1 MAVSKKKMIDLARH
15 FNMSHHYKRKKKA
28 VAPHHFKEQMKIV
41 DAKAKAETA
50 AHQKKRKEA
59 KSND

>member
-1 MAVSKKKMIDLARH
+1 MTVSKKDIIKLAKH

-28 VAPHHFKEQMKIV
+28 VAAHHFKEQMKIV
-41 DAKAKAETA
+41 DAKAKAETL

-59 KSND
+59 KSK

>member
-1 MAVSKKKMIDLARH
+1 MTVSKKELIKLAKH
-15 FNMSHHYKRKKKA
+15 FNMSHHYERKQKA

-50 AHQKKRKEA
+50 AHQKKRKET
-59 KSND
+59 KK